1 MENVKEILRNL
12 DETRTPPG
20 NEALS
25 YIGNILSL
33 AYFATPLI
41 QIIQAYKSKLDKN
54 DIPIILLVL
63 IILNCL
69 LWLINAFAS
78 DDLSAWIPL
87 LISNGFGLVIN
98 LSILFLYLNLLLDG
112 KLKQFLFYGAF
123 TINVIIEISYFMFR
137 FIILNGKESKDQET
151 KQTEF
156 HTIGFAATVF
166 NLMMY
171 SSTFINIR
179 KMMQTR
185 SSDKLPIITIGI
197 GILCTIIFMIQGMIQ
212 YSYFNQQN
220 ESNQR
225 MYAVETMVSNGISFL
240 SLSIQAG
247 IWIFY
252 FNIGGRN
259 INTMDETLVNAEVST
274 DNKLTY

>member
-1 MENVKEILRNL
+1 MEYVKGIVRNL
-12 DETRTPPG
+12 EEERVPPG

-33 AYFATPLI
+33 AYFTSPLI
-41 QIIQAYKSKLDKN
+41 QIIQAYKIKLDIK
-54 DIPIILLVL
+54 DIPIVLLVL

-78 DDLSAWIPL
+78 DDLTDWIAL

-98 LSILFLYLNLLLDG
+98 LSLMFLYLNLLLNG
-112 KLKQFLFYGAF
+112 NLKQFLFYGIF

-137 FIILNGKESKDQET
+137 FIILADRDNKDNSQKQE
-151 KQTEF
+151 EF
-156 HTIGFAATVF
+156 HLIGFVATII

-171 SSTFINIR
+171 SSTFFNIR

-185 SSDKLPIITIGI
+185 RSEKLPIITIGI
-197 GILCTIIFMIQGMIQ
+197 GILCTVIFMIQGMVQ
-212 YSYFNQQN
+212 YSYYNKQG
-220 ESNQR
+220 EEDKR

-240 SLSIQAG
+240 SLAIQAG

-252 FNIGGRN
+252 YNVGGKDLNNI
-259 INTMDETLVNAEVST
+259 DETLVNAEISA
-274 DNKLTY
+274 DAKN

>member
-1 MENVKEILRNL
+1 MEYVKGIVRNL
-12 DETRTPPG
+12 EEERVPPG

-33 AYFATPLI
+33 AYFTSPLI
-41 QIIQAYKSKLDKN
+41 QIIQAYKIKLDIK
-54 DIPIILLVL
+54 DIPIVLLVL

-78 DDLSAWIPL
+78 GDLTGWIAL

-98 LSILFLYLNLLLDG
+98 LSLMFLYLNLLLNG
-112 KLKQFLFYGAF
+112 NLKQFLFYGIF

-137 FIILNGKESKDQET
+137 FIILADRDNKDNSQKQE
-151 KQTEF
+151 EF
-156 HTIGFAATVF
+156 HLIGFVATII

-171 SSTFINIR
+171 SSTFFNIR

-185 SSDKLPIITIGI
+185 RSEKLPIITIGI
-197 GILCTIIFMIQGMIQ
+197 GILCTVIFMIQGMVQ
-212 YSYFNQQN
+212 YSYYNKQG
-220 ESNQR
+220 EEDKR

-240 SLSIQAG
+240 SLAIQAG

-252 FNIGGRN
+252 YNVGGKDLNNI
-259 INTMDETLVNAEVST
+259 DETLVNAEIST
-274 DNKLTY
+274 DAKN

>member
-1 MENVKEILRNL
+1 MEYVKGIVRNL
-12 DETRTPPG
+12 EEDRVPPG

-33 AYFATPLI
+33 AYFTSPLI
-41 QIIQAYKSKLDKN
+41 QIIQAYKIKLDIK
-54 DIPIILLVL
+54 DIPIVLLVL

-78 DDLSAWIPL
+78 GNLSDWIAL

-98 LSILFLYLNLLLDG
+98 LSLMFLYLNLLLNG
-112 KLKQFLFYGAF
+112 NLKQFLFYGIF

-137 FIILNGKESKDQET
+137 FIILADKDSKDNNQKQE
-151 KQTEF
+151 EF
-156 HTIGFAATVF
+156 HLIGFVATIF

-171 SSTFINIR
+171 SSTFFNIR

-185 SSDKLPIITIGI
+185 KSEKLPIITIGI
-197 GILCTIIFMIQGMIQ
+197 GILCTVIFMIQGMVQ
-212 YSYFNQQN
+212 YSYYNQ
-220 ESNQR
+220 EGEDDKR

-240 SLSIQAG
+240 SLAIQAG

-252 FNIGGRN
+252 YNVGGKDINNI
-259 INTMDETLVNAEVST
+259 DETLVNAEIST
-274 DNKLTY
+274 DAKI